1 MRLTNLLLVVL
12 AVIVAGSVL
21 AVNRSVWVALLAGIT
36 VIVFA
41 GMLALTRRP

>member
-1 MRLTNLLLVVL
+1 MRLTNLLLAVL

-21 AVNRSVWVALLAGIT
+21 AVNRSVSVALLAGIT
-36 VIVFA
+36 VIVVA